1 MFHTAEIRWFIKG
14 APDASIEQ
22 WFDASSLARE
32 EDPRIDAYL
41 LLPGCTTC
49 GAKIRQGHFEIKA
62 QTSPPE
68 PVSYGNGIAGQRAA
82 WVKWSSGL
90 AGAQL
95 LKEQQGPETWV
106 HVEKSRKLRLFA
118 LSDGIDEKPAGEW
131 QPGPGCFVEL
141 AALRLQGDSEDW
153 QDAATWWSVCFEAF
167 GPQHDV
173 IDLLDRAAS
182 SSLPEPWADR
192 LGPGASMSY
201 PQWLALNGRE

>member
-1 MFHTAEIRWFIKG
+1 MFHTAEIRWFIEG
-14 APDASIEQ
+14 APDARVKQ
-22 WFDASSLARE
+22 WFDASALARE

-68 PVSYGNGIAGQRAA
+68 PVSYGNGIAGKRAA

-95 LKEQQGPETWV
+95 LQEQQGPETWV
-106 HVEKSRKLRLFA
+106 HVEKSRKLRLFS
-118 LSDGIDEKPAGEW
+118 LSDGIVEKPAGEW
-131 QPGPGCFVEL
+131 QSGPGCFVEL
-141 AALRLQGDSEDW
+141 AALRLQGDSENW

-167 GPQHDV
+167 GPAADV
-173 IDLLDRAAS
+173 LSHLDTMAS
-182 SSLPEPWADR
+182 SELMRPLAGLLPSE
-192 LGPGASMSY
+192 ASMSY
-201 PQWLALNGRE
+201 PEWLVRMTG